1 MPVSA
6 RDEAV
11 WRRKPAP
18 GALDD
23 IIREHALYVTSKLT
37 HYDSINYGLLFEV
50 ADQGDPLA
58 KRIVERNLTYWGA

>member
-1 MPVSA
+1 M
-6 RDEAV
+6 EAETGTGRCR
-11 WRRKPAP
+11 WYI
-18 GALDD
+18 D
-23 IIREHALYVTSKLT
+23 REHAPYVTSKLT